1 MRLST
6 KWLSGMSNDWQV
18 VNPKQI
24 FEERSGKSLPS
35 DIHLTPSQTYGVL
48 PQSEYMEKTGTGVV
62 LNLVGSDNMKH
73 VEIDDF
79 IIHLRSFQ
87 GGIEHSTF
95 EGKVSNAY
103 CVLKPKSGIEAR
115 FFRWVLKS
123 SGYIQELN
131 STTNQLRDGQSI
143 KFEQFASIGLPL
155 PPLVEQRRIA
165 DYLDATCEYIDKAVT
180 ATNKLLISSEE
191 ILISK
196 LGELFVEKPTPDF
209 LLGKM
214 GVSTSLFRA
223 GIRGQA
229 GQTPKSSE
237 ATFWTESGFGT
248 PWLSISDLVSRGR
261 IISSE
266 KDVTD
271 LGLMEIGMKPSE
283 EETLLFA
290 MYASMGKVSFA
301 PPGFVWSQA
310 ILGLATGDVDKYF
323 LAAWFEVA
331 RPHLKALARSSTQ
344 DNLNADQVMSLR
356 IPVIARGEQTLIGK
370 MYLSMVDEHLKRNM
384 ILEEQTRLL
393 NELKVSLIAGAIT
406 GTFDL
411 TSGRS
416 VA

>member
-1 MRLST
+1 MIDSTFSIYQPNIKEWNLVPLAHVCTEVKKRNSALLEDNLLS
-6 KWLSGMSNDWQV
+6 LSY
-18 VNPKQI
+18 
-24 FEERSGKSLPS
+24 GKIIRKDIAGTDGLLPES
-35 DIHLTPSQTYGVL
+35 FDGYNIVEPGD
-48 PQSEYMEKTGTGVV
+48 VV
-62 LNLVGSDNMKH
+62 LRLTDLQNDKRSLRTGLVRERGIITSAYTSIRPHGVDPRWLAYTLHSYDIQKVFYALGSGLRQSMKF
-73 VEIDDF
+73 DD
-79 IIHLRSFQ
+79 
-87 GGIEHSTF
+87 
-95 EGKVSNAY
+95 
-103 CVLKPKSGIEAR
+103 LKLLAIA
-115 FFRWVLKS
+115 V
-123 SGYIQELN
+123 
-131 STTNQLRDGQSI
+131 
-143 KFEQFASIGLPL
+143 
-155 PPLVEQRRIA
+155 PPLKVQRRIA